1 MSIPSPLQPRLRQI
15 LGFVAEGR
23 LTRRG
28 CLTALHFRSK
38 QTHTYDFHQTR
49 LRRGRR
55 NSTWRSAAKLVLQL
69 RALVSLVLGSLC
81 QGPRIGFT
89 FPCLP
94 PILCA
99 MLGAPFLPR
108 SSAYRCTPASLG
120 RRLLAPGA
128 FPNGHSQDVLWEEFG
143 IRSHFPPISAKHAI
157 SRWAGFAQLKTLI
170 QAQSDWY
177 DIDEEWSTFEGY
189 WRPNNW
195 TEPATHRSANELWT

>member
-1 MSIPSPLQPRLRQI
+1 VSIPSPLQPRLRQI

-120 RRLLAPGA
+120 RRLLTPGA
-128 FPNGHSQDVLWEEFG
+128 FPNGHSRDVLWEEFG
-143 IRSHFPPISAKHAI
+143 IRSHFPPSSAKNAI
-157 SRWAGFAQLKTLI
+157 LPKGHLLSARSEMPKVQGADDRAT
-170 QAQSDWY
+170 QAY
-177 DIDEEWSTFEGY
+177 TSTPRSEGCAEHGAEN
-189 WRPNNW
+189 WR
-195 TEPATHRSANELWT
+195 

>member
-99 MLGAPFLPR
+99 MLGAPSLLGVPVYACVAR
-108 SSAYRCTPASLG
+108 S
-120 RRLLAPGA
+120 LAPCTWGIFERA
-128 FPNGHSQDVLWEEFG
+128 LKRCPLERTACFAEFG
-143 IRSHFPPISAKHAI
+143 GKCDRTLNFKMD
-157 SRWAGFAQLKTLI
+157 SR
-170 QAQSDWY
+170 
-177 DIDEEWSTFEGY
+177 
-189 WRPNNW
+189 
-195 TEPATHRSANELWT
+195 

>member
-1 MSIPSPLQPRLRQI
+1 VSIPSPLQPRLRQI

-99 MLGAPFLPR
+99 MLGAP
-108 SSAYRCTPASLG
+108 S
-120 RRLLAPGA
+120 LAPRRTGVRLRRSVVGSLHL
-128 FPNGHSQDVLWEEFG
+128 GHFRTGTQKMSFRQNSEFG
-143 IRSHFPPISAKHAI
+143 VQPHFPPSSAKHAI
-157 SRWAGFAQLKTLI
+157 SGWT
-170 QAQSDWY
+170 QA
-177 DIDEEWSTFEGY
+177 
-189 WRPNNW
+189 
-195 TEPATHRSANELWT
+195 